1 MSSLQ
6 VEMRTPP
13 CAAWTDDQIKRCLAA
28 KIHTYGKY
36 GHVQPKQPTAHMDE
50 PPHEATCSHSDD
62 PTESSGG
69 QTSYAVPPP
78 KAVVNVEANKEEA
91 STDVHPCNDQFM
103 GNYTGS
109 PMTHSS
115 MENDTTTSLDVSQLI
130 SQHSCVPS
138 NYGAVF
144 DSPKA
149 VEIDVEEG
157 TGSKPVIPTSRRRY
171 KWTAKRYDC
180 GMFVI
185 YYMQYWNW
193 VTLAHSHAEMQLY
206 KLRLVVNLLMNE
218 ATMLETRSCRYV
230 QCEGW
235 V

>member
-36 GHVQPKQPTAHMDE
+36 GHVQFYSQNNQLHIWMNLHTK
-50 PPHEATCSHSDD
+50 ATCSHSDD

-171 KWTAKRYDC
+171 KWTAKR
-180 GMFVI
+180 FVKPTAI
-185 YYMQYWNW
+185 YK
-193 VTLAHSHAEMQLY
+193 S
-206 KLRLVVNLLMNE
+206 LLCLNV
-218 ATMLETRSCRYV
+218 LHNFLKYPSRKVGY
-230 QCEGW
+230 
-235 V
+235 